1 MLSSSERPAKR
12 NEKLPHRTFQI
23 PFGPGFMEEM
33 VIRPALERNRYSIGW
48 NVLSIQLVLCE
59 CLLNSSDIL
68 QELKSFD
75 LIVFDSSAPCGVLVS
90 QLLDIPTVVI
100 NVMGPLNY
108 PLSLYHMVPMP
119 VSYVPMQESGFTSRM
134 TFLQRVA
141 NLGIYCVTTIVLDLF
156 LDRSFDALKA
166 KFHIKPERSFEEGIG
181 DAELVIFSADFAL
194 EYPQPRLPV

>member
-12 NEKLPHRTFQI
+12 NENIPHRTFQI

-33 VIRPALERNRYSIGW
+33 VRRPALERNRYSIGW

-75 LIVFDSSAPCGVLVS
+75 VIVFDSSAPCGVLVS
-90 QLLDIPTVVI
+90 QLLDIPTVLI
-100 NVMGPLNY
+100 NVMGPPNY
-108 PLSLYHMVPMP
+108 PLSLYHMAPMP

-134 TFLQRVA
+134 TFLQRDA
-141 NLGIYCVTTIVLDLF
+141 NLGIYCVTRIVLDLF
-156 LDRSFDALKA
+156 LDRSFDASKA
-166 KFHIKPERSFEEGIG
+166 
-181 DAELVIFSADFAL
+181 
-194 EYPQPRLPV
+194 

>member
-1 MLSSSERPAKR
+1 
-12 NEKLPHRTFQI
+12 
-23 PFGPGFMEEM
+23 MEEI
-33 VIRPALERNRYSIGW
+33 VIIPALERNKYSIGW

-59 CLLNSSDIL
+59 CPLNSRDFL

-134 TFLQRVA
+134 TFFQRVA
-141 NLGIYCVTTIVLDLF
+141 NLGIYCVTRVQLDLF
-156 LDRSFDALKA
+156 LARSFDALKA

-181 DAELVIFSADFAL
+181 DAELVIFSTDFAL
-194 EYPQPRLPV
+194 EYPQPRLPG